1 MAASRQE
8 FPIEQK
14 LRKDIQDAQRARDQL
29 RLDTLR
35 MALGAIH
42 NLEVARTDRKNPEY
56 GQPLTEAD
64 CLRTLEQEVKKREQ
78 AIPLYEQGGRADLVD
93 KEQQELNILQSY
105 LQGSQ
110 LSDDELRALLAP
122 AEADLV
128 IVGHTHVPLDR
139 TIEQVRVFNLGSVSN
154 PMRSRLEASYAILEA
169 NSASYNLQLRYV
181 DYDRQAVIEELQRVK
196 HPTVDFLAKFMRGEI
211 LPPWTQR

>member
-56 GQPLTEAD
+56 GQALTEAD
-64 CLRTLEQEVKKREQ
+64 CLRTLEQEVKKRQQ
-78 AIPLYEQGGRADLVD
+78 AIPLYEQGGRTDLVD
-93 KEQQELNILQSY
+93 KEQRELDILQSY
-105 LQGSQ
+105 LKGSQ
-110 LSDDELRALLAP
+110 LSDDELRA
-122 AEADLV
+122 
-128 IVGHTHVPLDR
+128 IVAKL
-139 TIEQVRVFNLGSVSN
+139 
-154 PMRSRLEASYAILEA
+154 
-169 NSASYNLQLRYV
+169 
-181 DYDRQAVIEELQRVK
+181 IEENGKEFRRVM
-196 HPTVDFLAKFMRGEI
+196 PLAAKETKGRANGAHVQQIVREM
-211 LPPWTQR
+211 TQ